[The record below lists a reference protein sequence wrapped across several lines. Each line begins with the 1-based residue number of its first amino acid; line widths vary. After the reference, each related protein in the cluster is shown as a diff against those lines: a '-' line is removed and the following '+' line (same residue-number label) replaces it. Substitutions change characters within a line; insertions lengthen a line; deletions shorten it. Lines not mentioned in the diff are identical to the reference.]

1 MLHIAGKEAEKIQ
14 RVLRHEKT
22 GFLERGINQKV
33 IYCVHIMGCQQ
44 LTYKNNNF
52 LQVAYKKN
60 GQTQKKNAL
69 DYFSGGMAMPNRN
82 IDGDYRYG
90 YQGAYSEKD
99 PETGLNAFKL
109 RMYDS
114 RINRWLS
121 PDPYGQFASPYMA
134 MGNNWINFVDPD
146 GGLCQD
152 AQGNSIPCPD
162 GYGAFN
168 GIDDIGVFDG
178 GEFQGYGLDEVF
190 ISNQSSLSIKVDGR
204 ELNPNNYALSNI
216 NFPENIANLYSNLVE
231 KVGNDNFQFKITGGD
246 RYIGED
252 GKVYSSTNN
261 SLIPKAG
268 TRSPH
273 IVSNGARA
281 VDLRIKYLN
290 SSKIIPL
297 GTVQSALNGTELI
310 LDPNALPSHYPDQ
323 HYHLQLPNLKKYG
336 GKY

>member
-246 RYIGED
+246 RY
-252 GKVYSSTNN
+252 NWRRWQ
-261 SLIPKAG
+261 SLFFNK
-268 TRSPH
+268 
-273 IVSNGARA
+273 
-281 VDLRIKYLN
+281 
-290 SSKIIPL
+290 
-297 GTVQSALNGTELI
+297 
-310 LDPNALPSHYPDQ
+310 
-323 HYHLQLPNLKKYG
+323 
-336 GKY
+336 